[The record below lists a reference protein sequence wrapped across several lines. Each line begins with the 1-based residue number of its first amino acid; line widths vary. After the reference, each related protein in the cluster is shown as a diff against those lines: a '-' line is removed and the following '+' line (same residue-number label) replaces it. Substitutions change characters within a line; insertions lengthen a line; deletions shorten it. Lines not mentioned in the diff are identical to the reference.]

1 VPRWKTQCK
10 LNAVFDVVSFACATA
25 AERRTVISKR
35 VFANSFRFLTPAPV
49 LSAETQGG
57 DIARQAGAYPITLPS
72 AEVDASAVPSGFDVD
87 GGEVSPTSVADLSI
101 YPSWTDAKDTP
112 SWYSKGSD
120 VDELLEVGET
130 LDWLEDTGDL
140 NETYH
145 PPPMD
150 ESTADAGD
158 MLELDESEN
167 DARSGRLGEKSRI
180 NSASATTLPRVD
192 SNVGAVV
199 PPLPSLF
206 DAADPSKTGD
216 VSRTLPP
223 TELDIQVNVSP
234 GASAL
239 NDEHL
244 HVFENP
250 AEEQEFVSTI
260 LETE

>member
-1 VPRWKTQCK
+1 MPPG
-10 LNAVFDVVSFACATA
+10 L
-25 AERRTVISKR
+25 
-35 VFANSFRFLTPAPV
+35 
-49 LSAETQGG
+49 
-57 DIARQAGAYPITLPS
+57 
-72 AEVDASAVPSGFDVD
+72 DVD
-87 GGEVSPTSVADLSI
+87 GGEVSPTSVADLNI

-112 SWYSKGSD
+112 SWYAKGSD

-145 PPPMD
+145 PSPMD
-150 ESTADAGD
+150 ESTAGASD

-167 DARSGRLGEKSRI
+167 VAGSGRLGEKSRI
-180 NSASATTLPRVD
+180 SSASATSLPRVD

-206 DAADPSKTGD
+206 DGADPNKADD
-216 VSRTLPP
+216 VSRALPP
-223 TELDIQVNVSP
+223 AEMDIQVNISP
-234 GASAL
+234 GTSAL

-250 AEEQEFVSTI
+250 VEEQEFVSTI

>member
-1 VPRWKTQCK
+1 MFGVASSTC
-10 LNAVFDVVSFACATA
+10 VA
-25 AERRTVISKR
+25 APERLTILSVTSSR
-35 VFANSFRFLTPAPV
+35 SFRFLTPAPV
-49 LSAETQGG
+49 LSCSAETQGG

-72 AEVDASAVPSGFDVD
+72 TDIDTSAVPPGLDVD
-87 GGEVSPTSVADLSI
+87 GGEVSPTSIADLSI

-112 SWYSKGSD
+112 SWYAKGSD
-120 VDELLEVGET
+120 VDALLEVGET

-145 PPPMD
+145 PSPLDDSTGGAGDVTEYD
-150 ESTADAGD
+150 ESGSD
-158 MLELDESEN
+158 S
-167 DARSGRLGEKSRI
+167 RSGRLGQSSRK
-180 NSASATTLPRVD
+180 NSGSVTTLPRVD

-206 DAADPSKTGD
+206 DGADPNKTD
-216 VSRTLPP
+216 DSSRRLPP
-223 TELDIQVNVSP
+223 PEMDLQVNISP
-234 GASAL
+234 GASGM

-250 AEEQEFVSTI
+250 VEEQEFVSTI